1 MSIVLSALRVN
12 SMQNLWEEDVP
23 GVPLAGRDPK
33 TLKVVELQRWL
44 QCRGMSTKGKK
55 VDLLLR

>member
-1 MSIVLSALRVN
+1 MSVVSSALCVN
-12 SMQNLWEEDVP
+12 SMQNLCEENVL
-23 GVPLAGRDPK
+23 GASLAGRDPK
-33 TLKVVELQRWL
+33 MLKVVELQHWL

>member
-1 MSIVLSALRVN
+1 
-12 SMQNLWEEDVP
+12 MQNVCEEDVP

-33 TLKVVELQRWL
+33 TFKVVELQHWL